1 MDLYFGINK
10 TKNMNELTYVI
21 YILLSSSIVILVG
34 NWCYKN
40 GKVYILSYFPTDI
53 SFGNGINNLLRI
65 AYYLLNL
72 GLAIWSLH
80 SMKEINNSVE
90 VILEIS
96 SRLSYILLII
106 TLLHFINIYTVYLIH
121 KHFKH
126 QSK

>member
-1 MDLYFGINK
+1 
-10 TKNMNELTYVI
+10 MNQLTYI
-21 YILLSSSIVILVG
+21 LYILLSSTIVILVG

-40 GKVYILSYFPTDI
+40 GKTYILSYFPNEI
-53 SFGNGINNLLRI
+53 NFGEGINKLLRI
-65 AYYLLNL
+65 AYYLLNI

-80 SMKEINNSVE
+80 SMREINNAVE

-106 TLLHFINIYTVYLIH
+106 ATLHFSNIYMVYLIH
-121 KHFKH
+121 KHFKK

>member
-1 MDLYFGINK
+1 MNQITYILY
-10 TKNMNELTYVI
+10 V
-21 YILLSSSIVILVG
+21 LLSSTVVILVG

-40 GKVYILSYFPTDI
+40 GKVYILNYFPDDI
-53 SFGNGINNLLRI
+53 NFGNGINKLLRI

-80 SMKEINNSVE
+80 SMREIENSVE

-96 SRLSYILLII
+96 KRLSFILLII
-106 TLLHFINIYTVYLIH
+106 ASLHFINIYTVYLIY
-121 KHFKH
+121 KHFKN

>member
-1 MDLYFGINK
+1 
-10 TKNMNELTYVI
+10 MNQLTYI
-21 YILLSSSIVILVG
+21 LYILLSSSIVILVG

-40 GKVYILSYFPTDI
+40 GKVYILNYFPNEMN
-53 SFGNGINNLLRI
+53 FGNGINKLLRI
-65 AYYLLNL
+65 AYYLLNI

-80 SMKEINNSVE
+80 SMIEINNADE

-106 TLLHFINIYTVYLIH
+106 GTLHFINIYTVYLIH
-121 KHFKH
+121 KHFKN